1 MSSSGSVSDWLAQL
15 AQGDREAVAQLWR
28 RYYPQLVRLAL
39 HRLQGAP
46 ALRDQAEDVALSAFD
61 SFCRGA
67 EQGRFPDLFDRDDL
81 WQLLVV
87 ITARKAATLVRHE
100 QRLQERHGVL
110 SLREVVVGLLRA
122 GPANRLEKSGL
133 LPLMQGCGNLRIEI
147 GIDDRALAS
156 RFAVAP
162 GTTEAPAGRGPGA
175 SAR

>member
-81 WQLLVV
+81 WRLLVV
-87 ITARKAATLVRHE
+87 ITARKAATLVRREHR
-100 QRLQERHGVL
+100 QKRGGGRVQSL
-110 SLREVVVGLLRA
+110 SGPVDVDAEE
-122 GPANRLEKSGL
+122 GPAFTDL
-133 LPLMQGCGNLRIEI
+133 I
-147 GIDDRALAS
+147 
-156 RFAVAP
+156 
-162 GTTEAPAGRGPGA
+162 
-175 SAR
+175 AREP